1 MLPICKELLA
11 NNDYFDFKLR
21 CWRRLLKSLLDS
33 KEIKPINP
41 KGNQP
46 WIFIEGL
53 MLKLKLRY
61 FGHLIQRANT
71 LEKTLMLAKIEG
83 KWRRGH
89 QRMRLLDGIIDSMDT
104 SLSKLQEIGKDRGA
118 WHTAVH
124 GVVKSQ
130 TQPNDWT
137 SKTTSLSLFWQQEG
151 LN

>member
-21 CWRRLLKSLLDS
+21 CWRRLLKSPLDR

-41 KGNQP
+41 KGNQA

-124 GVVKSQ
+124 GTVKSR